1 MVCDVSSRYIC
12 PLPYMPRVLIV
23 GFGNPLRSDD
33 GLGWHAAQE
42 LSQAVSAPEVKVI
55 RAHQLTP
62 ELAEEAS
69 RVELV
74 LFIDA
79 QDGGPPGEIGCEA
92 IHLDEPPS
100 QPSMHSHDIRPG
112 TILQLARELYGFSP
126 RAYLLTVAGER
137 FEDGDSLS
145 NPVRSALP
153 KLIAQVKRLISTGL
167 LGPAQ

>member
-1 MVCDVSSRYIC
+1 
-12 PLPYMPRVLIV
+12 MPRILII

-42 LSQAVSAPEVKVI
+42 LSRELTSPEVKVI

-79 QDGGPPGEIGCEA
+79 REGSPPGDVRCEA
-92 IHLDEPPS
+92 IHLDEAPPR
-100 QPSMHSHDIRPG
+100 PSMHSHDLRPA

-126 RAYLLTVAGER
+126 RAYLLTVAGEH

-145 NPVRSALP
+145 EPVLSAMP
-153 KLIAQVKRLISTGL
+153 KLITQVKRLISTGL
-167 LGPAQ
+167 LGPAH